1 MQFLNADILPKLFP
15 EVCLMFLKDFQI
27 FILSG
32 YVSFAILAIDA
43 AG

>member
-15 EVCLMFLKDFQI
+15 EVCLMLFEDFQV
-27 FILSG
+27 FILGG